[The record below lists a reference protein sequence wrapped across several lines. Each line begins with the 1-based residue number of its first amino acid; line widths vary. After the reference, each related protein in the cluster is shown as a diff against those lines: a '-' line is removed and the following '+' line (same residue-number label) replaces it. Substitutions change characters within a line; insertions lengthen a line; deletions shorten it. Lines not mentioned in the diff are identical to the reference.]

1 MPIPVEKKQK
11 SKDDPVMCVLHR
23 IVWGMKKD
31 KRPITLQSVCEEV
44 ERAPHFPTLADK
56 VTTTMIKQ
64 ILHECQ
70 SA

>member
-1 MPIPVEKKQK
+1 MIILVEKKK
-11 SKDDPVMCVLHR
+11 KNKDDPVMCILHK

-31 KRPITLQSVCEEV
+31 KRPITFQSVCEEV

-64 ILHECQ
+64 ILHEYQ